1 MNRKEVNEL
10 LGSYNQDII
19 SIRVKVAVQRRKA
32 ELIYL
37 ELYRKLREAEFKSH
51 DDFTY
56 AHLEAA
62 KLIEN
67 LYSPFDS
74 VRDKR

>member
-1 MNRKEVNEL
+1 MNKKEVHEL
-10 LGSYNQDII
+10 LGSYNEDII

-32 ELIYL
+32 ELINL
-37 ELYRKLREAEFKSH
+37 EIYKKLREAEYKSH
-51 DDFTY
+51 DDFVY
-56 AHLEAA
+56 AYQQAF

-74 VRDKR
+74 VRDK